1 MKSERLMETLLS
13 KHFDDYRIIDTKK
26 YIEHRK
32 THFAH
37 KNEDFS
43 YLTPYQTLAIVCLSY
58 DSDQVKLGG
67 KGYGIVARYAYGEDY
82 HKTFRSQFEKLKVE
96 ALSEGYHIEGKSDIS
111 PIDERQLGLISGLGF
126 MGFNDLL
133 IHPNFGTYMMLGT
146 VFIEEKITEHVIQI
160 NDDCGECRLCID
172 ACPGDA
178 LSVEGYVEKK
188 CLSYKNQMKL
198 PFDLDDIKPF
208 KAMLFGCDIC
218 QRVCPKNKIITPKSH
233 PSFEPNGKE
242 RIDLRELLTLSNRE
256 IMRRYGDMAFSF
268 RGGLLLK
275 RNAIMLIYNQKL
287 YDTIPLIKEVYET
300 YKHVSWFEQT
310 VALII
315 KDMEDQY
322 ESRRTFSA

>member
-1 MKSERLMETLLS
+1 MKLERRMETLL
-13 KHFDDYRIIDTKK
+13 KTYFDDYRIIDTKK
-26 YIEHRK
+26 YIEHRQ

-43 YLTPYQTLAIVCLSY
+43 YLEDVSSLAIVCLSY
-58 DSDQVKLGG
+58 DSEQIKLGG

-82 HKTFRSQFEKLKVE
+82 HNTFKKQFNKLKE
-96 ALSEGYHIEGKSDIS
+96 AALLEGFHIEGKADVS

-126 MGFNDLL
+126 IGFNDLL
-133 IHPNFGTYMMLGT
+133 IHPSFGTYMMLGT
-146 VFIEEKITEHVIQI
+146 VFIKEKIPQKVVMID
-160 NDDCGECRLCID
+160 DDCGECRLCID

-178 LSVEGYVEKK
+178 LSTSGYIEDK

-198 PFDLDDIKPF
+198 PFDLKTIEPF
-208 KAMLFGCDIC
+208 KAMIFGCDIC
-218 QRVCPKNKIITPKSH
+218 QRVCPKNKLITPNSH
-233 PSFEPNGKE
+233 DAFKPNGRE

-275 RNAIMLIYNQKL
+275 RNAIMLMYNQKL
-287 YDTIPLIKEVYET
+287 YDALPLIKKVYSD
-300 YKHVSWFEQT
+300 YKHVPWFEQT

-315 KDMEDQY
+315 EDMEAQH
-322 ESRRTFSA
+322 ESRRSFSA